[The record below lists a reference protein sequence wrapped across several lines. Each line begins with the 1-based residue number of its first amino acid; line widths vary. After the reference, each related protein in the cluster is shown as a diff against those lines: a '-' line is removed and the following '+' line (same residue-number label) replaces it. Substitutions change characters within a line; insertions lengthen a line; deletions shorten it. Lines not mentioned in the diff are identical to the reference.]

1 MVGNADT
8 NVGAV
13 FLHDLATTS
22 SRHHCRVTVLPL
34 PSLLTLLI
42 LVLLFFKYRSAKV
55 IMLHIERMKSSIQV
69 LGGFLPSSAKVDL
82 FISDSAKVDLGGS
95 KDIYIYTYLLL
106 SFVTSIILYPYVHVY
121 VYRCAHVH
129 VELEPMVYAR
139 VATFAMSTL
148 ALARLESH
156 FLCPLSVEKTQ
167 GRMGPMSQS

>member
-42 LVLLFFKYRSAKV
+42 LVLLFFKYRCAEV

-95 KDIYIYTYLLL
+95 KDIIYIYTYTYI
-106 SFVTSIILYPYVHVY
+106 FVVII
-121 VYRCAHVH
+121 CD
-129 VELEPMVYAR
+129 
-139 VATFAMSTL
+139 
-148 ALARLESH
+148 
-156 FLCPLSVEKTQ
+156 
-167 GRMGPMSQS
+167 